1 MLRLD
6 AFELLQDEDGRL
18 RDYQSRVTWLEDGT
32 EIGRGAAVPGRP
44 LRLHGLVA
52 RQVGFAPVVKMR
64 GRDSSGRPLALQ
76 IGGDD
81 PEGSGEI
88 AVTFPRPSAQQLIL
102 IPDYERFLVLSF
114 EPLSAEGKPSL
125 YVDLLGENGVERQRL
140 AVLRESGTLETS
152 DIRLETELA
161 YRPILRVE
169 RRPGLSLLVGGAALA
184 AMALAVAWL
193 APPQLLWIALGAY
206 EEKGTQVHVLAPPA
220 ARGSRWPRR
229 LLSDLQGAFD
239 GDA

>member
-1 MLRLD
+1 
-6 AFELLQDEDGRL
+6 
-18 RDYQSRVTWLEDGT
+18 V
-32 EIGRGAAVPGRP
+32 
-44 LRLHGLVA
+44 
-52 RQVGFAPVVKMR
+52 
-64 GRDSSGRPLALQ
+64 LQ
-76 IGGDD
+76 IGGED
-81 PEGSGEI
+81 PEDSGEI
-88 AVTFPRPSAQQLIL
+88 AITFPRPSNQRLVL

-125 YVDLLGENGVERQRL
+125 FVDLLGDNGVQRQRL
-140 AVLRESGTLETS
+140 AVLRESGTLEIG

-193 APPQLLWIALGAY
+193 APPQLLWIALAAC
-206 EEKGTQVHVLAPPA
+206 EEKGTRVHVLALPA

-229 LLSDLQGAFD
+229 LMSDLQGAFD
-239 GDA
+239 IDV